1 METCRRRELQRALIL
16 GILLSAG
23 CRSPGI
29 GRSSADALS
38 HDSRIVRQTEITS
51 TQKPQTG
58 QSPSDVEQQGL
69 QIQLVSQ
76 ETVLAEP
83 AVTGTSGDSSSDPKQ
98 TDLMPD
104 NSIPTEVGQS
114 ETMPLNHLCAI
125 AVSSNPDL
133 VTLRQTERVSVAAKG
148 VAETY
153 PFNPFLQIQ
162 ATPIQDVRN
171 GSPNNMYHYV
181 LLMQTIQL
189 AHQQG
194 FREQG
199 ARCTLN
205 STRWNIH
212 QAELLTL
219 AQTQRLYFTSLYQ
232 RGIQTLAEA
241 SHNNNLQ
248 LLGIL
253 EKQLN
258 AGAATAAD
266 VAIVRV
272 DAASTRQQQT
282 LATANYRNALRD
294 LARYIGMQPNALP
307 EISGDLHQFRWQ
319 LPGHSGSKSESD
331 AEGWDYA
338 VADSVN
344 AVAEW
349 AKSRPDVMA
358 ARSDVD
364 VSRANLGLASASK
377 TPDLQ
382 IGPYYQATADSSTFL
397 GFRAQ
402 MDLPVFNNGV
412 PLERQRLAEYHQ
424 RITAWSQA
432 QKRAELEAEAAID
445 RYATALAVVQS
456 ETSKDTSSD
465 LPSELSG
472 LEKQF
477 LAGEVDVVR
486 VVQARNS
493 LILNRRARLD
503 LLNELSQSA
512 ANLIAATGIPVET
525 IVQMDVRK
533 D

>member
-1 METCRRRELQRALIL
+1 MSQ
-16 GILLSAG
+16 S
-23 CRSPGI
+23 
-29 GRSSADALS
+29 
-38 HDSRIVRQTEITS
+38 EIAS
-51 TQKPQTG
+51 TQKRQTG
-58 QSPSDVEQQGL
+58 ESPSDVQEQGL
-69 QIQLVSQ
+69 QIHQVSH
-76 ETVLAEP
+76 ETTLTEPPVAE
-83 AVTGTSGDSSSDPKQ
+83 ASGDSSSDSKQ
-98 TDLMPD
+98 TDLKADCP
-104 NSIPTEVGQS
+104 IPTEVGQS
-114 ETMPLNHLCAI
+114 ETMPLTQLCAI

-133 VTLRQTERVSVAAKG
+133 VTLRQTERVSVAARG

-153 PFNPFLQIQ
+153 PFNPFLQVQ

-171 GSPNNMYHYV
+171 GSPNSMYHYV

-212 QAELLTL
+212 QAELQTL

-232 RGIQTLAEA
+232 RGIRTLAEA
-241 SHNNNLQ
+241 SHKNNLQ
-248 LLGIL
+248 MLQIL

-294 LARYIGMQPNALP
+294 LARYIGMQPNALS
-307 EISGDLHQFRWQ
+307 EIAGELHQFQWK
-319 LPGHSGSKSESD
+319 LPEHSSPDTESGMED
-331 AEGWDYA
+331 WDHA
-338 VADSVN
+338 VITSTST
-344 AVAEW
+344 VAEW

-397 GFRAQ
+397 GLRAQ
-402 MDLPVFNNGV
+402 IDLPVLNNGV

-424 RITAWSQA
+424 RITAWTQA
-432 QKRAELEAEAAID
+432 QTRAELEAEAAID

-456 ETSKDTSSD
+456 ETSNDTSSD

-477 LAGEVDVVR
+477 IAGEVDVVR

-503 LLNELSQSA
+503 LWNELSQSA

-525 IVQMDVRK
+525 IVQMDVQM